1 MHVLIVEDE
10 PKVAAFLRKGLQ
22 EEAWTVDV
30 AADGEEALAMVRA
43 GRYDVIV
50 LDIMLPKRDGLSV
63 LRAIRNEGNDTPVL
77 LLTAR
82 DAVPDRVT
90 GLKAGADD
98 YLIKPFAF
106 EELLARLQALV
117 RRHTGTFHEILTAG
131 DLEMDTARHVVRRAN
146 QPISLTTLEYRL
158 LEFLLRNRGRVLSRV
173 DIEESIW
180 GLNEDPD
187 SNVVDVY
194 INHLRKKIDRP
205 FNQPLIHTVRGF
217 GYKLEQQEDETDH

>member
-1 MHVLIVEDE
+1 MYVLIVEDE

-30 AADGEEALAMVRA
+30 AVDGEEALSSIRV
-43 GRYDVIV
+43 GNYDVIV

-63 LRAIRNEGNDTPVL
+63 LRAIRNEGIETPVL

-117 RRHTGTFHEILTAG
+117 RRRTGTYHEILTAG
-131 DLEMDTARHVVRRAN
+131 DLEMDTVRHIVRRAN
-146 QPISLTTLEYRL
+146 RPINLTTLEYRL
-158 LEFLLRNRGRVLSRV
+158 LEFLLRNKGRVLSRV

-205 FNQPLIHTVRGF
+205 FNRPLIHTVRGF
-217 GYKLEQQEDETDH
+217 GYKLEHRQNETDY